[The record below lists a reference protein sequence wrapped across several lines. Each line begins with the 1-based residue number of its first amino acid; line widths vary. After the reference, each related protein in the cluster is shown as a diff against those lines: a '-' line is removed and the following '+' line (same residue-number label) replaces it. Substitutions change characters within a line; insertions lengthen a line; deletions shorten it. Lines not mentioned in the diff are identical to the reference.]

1 MSKRIYIIL
10 GFISLFLG
18 ILGAFLPLLPT
29 TPFLLLT
36 AALFAKSS
44 PKYYQKLLNN
54 KWCGTYIRNY
64 RNGNGIPIYAKIMAL
79 TLLWV
84 TITSSIILTDMSLF
98 VDLFILIIASGVTV
112 HILRLKTSRSNKQE
126 LKSSEKITSFNDVN

>member
-44 PKYYQKLLNN
+44 PKYYQKLLQN
-54 KWCGTYIRNY
+54 KWCGAYIRNY
-64 RNGNGIPIYAKIMAL
+64 RNGNGIPLYAKIMAL
-79 TLLWV
+79 TLLWA
-84 TITSSIILTDMSLF
+84 TISSSIILTDVSIF
-98 VDLFILIIASGVTV
+98 IDLFLLIIATGVSI
-112 HILRLKTSRSNKQE
+112 HIFRLKTSRREKA
-126 LKSSEKITSFNDVN
+126 KSSEKITSFNDVN